1 MISDRIYDSRF
12 LGSRDILIP
21 VTAVFG
27 CGFDFREVD
36 GLVGILDVRMYRYFV
51 FFIAQCFKGNERFTG
66 ESRGIKGKGKL
77 DTST

>member
-36 GLVGILDVRMYRYFV
+36 GLVGIFDVRMYRYFV
-51 FFIAQCFKGNERFTG
+51 IFKVIVSNA
-66 ESRGIKGKGKL
+66 
-77 DTST
+77 TSVFRKVQRHQR

>member
-36 GLVGILDVRMYRYFV
+36 GLVGILDFV
-51 FFIAQCFKGNERFTG
+51 GFLTLVPTDCFGAAALCLAIC
-66 ESRGIKGKGKL
+66 S
-77 DTST
+77 

>member
-1 MISDRIYDSRF
+1 MISDRIYDSHF

-36 GLVGILDVRMYRYFV
+36 GLEVISDVRVYGYFV
-51 FFIAQCFKGNERFTG
+51 VLKGH
-66 ESRGIKGKGKL
+66 
-77 DTST
+77 

>member
-36 GLVGILDVRMYRYFV
+36 GLVGIFDVRMECIILTVNNDFMDAGGY
-51 FFIAQCFKGNERFTG
+51 AHEQ
-66 ESRGIKGKGKL
+66 L
-77 DTST
+77 Q

>member
-27 CGFDFREVD
+27 CGFDFREVNSLSFIRNVCVY
-36 GLVGILDVRMYRYFV
+36 GNFLVFV
-51 FFIAQCFKGNERFTG
+51 SQGFKDNYCFPF
-66 ESRGIKGKGKL
+66 
-77 DTST
+77 

>member
-36 GLVGILDVRMYRYFV
+36 GLVGIFDVRMYRCLLY
-51 FFIAQCFKGNERFTG
+51 
-66 ESRGIKGKGKL
+66 
-77 DTST
+77 TSDAADE

>member
-36 GLVGILDVRMYRYFV
+36 GLVGIFDVRMECIILTV
-51 FFIAQCFKGNERFTG
+51 NNTFIDAG
-66 ESRGIKGKGKL
+66 GIC
-77 DTST
+77 T

>member
-27 CGFDFREVD
+27 CGFDFREVNSLSFICNVCVY
-36 GLVGILDVRMYRYFV
+36 GNFLVFVSQGFKDNYRFP
-51 FFIAQCFKGNERFTG
+51 F
-66 ESRGIKGKGKL
+66 
-77 DTST
+77 